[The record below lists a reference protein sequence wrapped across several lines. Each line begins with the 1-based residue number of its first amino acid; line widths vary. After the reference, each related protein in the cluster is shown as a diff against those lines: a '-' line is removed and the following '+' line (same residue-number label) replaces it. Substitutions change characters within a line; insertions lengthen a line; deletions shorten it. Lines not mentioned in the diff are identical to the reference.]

1 MSLFVNFE
9 FGGNIKNP
17 WLRRKKKSK
26 SKRNAIM
33 NRLIFKIVGFGVT
46 SGMGE
51 LTKVLAER

>member
-1 MSLFVNFE
+1 MV
-9 FGGNIKNP
+9 KK
-17 WLRRKKKSK
+17 KKKSK